1 MSAFIKKY
9 RIQKKRLASGLMDG
23 FHISDSGAIIAD
35 ENEAR
40 HNLFLGSIDSNQ
52 VDCPWGRLVFNLALE
67 EEAVIIVRAFASD
80 EKKFVKNGEIIEFND
95 FLLDVEVPI
104 HNKEKVFNAA
114 NASKFI
120 GSNDCLLYE
129 QKGRYLW
136 IYIEILGKGNAK
148 IENINIYAP
157 GDNFFNT
164 FPEIYRRDGEFLHR
178 YLSVFSSLYLDL
190 QETVDSL
197 DQYVDVET
205 APAPLLP
212 TFASWLGIQ
221 LDGDFLDENQLR
233 KFLSIG
239 FKLMKGKGTRQ
250 TIEDIIHI
258 FVEEPVFIV
267 EQRLIQE
274 PDSTWDRKVYQQLY
288 GKNLYGFTV
297 LINSNADEKIH
308 SKLIFLLNQFKP
320 LRCSVKI
327 IFLGECCS
335 MDAHC
340 YMDINSKISP
350 TMEGRLDKKAN
361 LGGMVFLQ

>member
-9 RIQKKRLASGLMDG
+9 RIKKKRLAAGLMDG
-23 FHISDSGAIIAD
+23 FDISEDGAIIAD
-35 ENEAR
+35 ENEPR
-40 HNLFLGSIDSNQ
+40 HTLFLGRLDSNQ
-52 VDCPWGRLVFNLALE
+52 VDCPWGRLVFDSTLE
-67 EEAVIIVRAFASD
+67 DEAVMIVRAFASD

-95 FLLDVEVPI
+95 FFLDLEVPI
-104 HNKEKVFNAA
+104 HNKEKVFAAA

-136 IYIEILGKGNAK
+136 IYIEILGKGNANL
-148 IENINIYAP
+148 ENVNIYAP

-164 FPEIYRRDGEFLHR
+164 FPEIYSRDGEFFHR

-197 DQYVDVET
+197 DQYVDIAT
-205 APAPLLP
+205 APAQLLP
-212 TFASWLGIQ
+212 TFANWLGIQ
-221 LDGDFLDENQLR
+221 LDGDFLEESQLR

-239 FKLMKGKGTRQ
+239 FQLVKGKGTRRAV
-250 TIEDIIHI
+250 EDIISI

-274 PDSTWDRKVYQQLY
+274 PDSAEDRKVYQQLY
-288 GKNLYGFTV
+288 GKHLYGFTV
-297 LINSNADEKIH
+297 LINRRADETLH
-308 SKLIFLLNQFKP
+308 SKLMFLINQFKP
-320 LRCSVKI
+320 LRSSVNI
-327 IFLGECCS
+327 IFLGECYS

-340 YMDINSKISP
+340 YMDINSKIP
-350 TMEGRLDKKAN
+350 QTMEGKLNRRAN